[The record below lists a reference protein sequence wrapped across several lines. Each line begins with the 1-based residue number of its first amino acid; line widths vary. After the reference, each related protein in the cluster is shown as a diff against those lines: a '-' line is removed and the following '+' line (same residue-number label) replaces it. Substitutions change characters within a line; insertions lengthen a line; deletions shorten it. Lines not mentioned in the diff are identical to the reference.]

1 MPTGPISEN
10 STFDRFIF
18 RFESD
23 LRRYCRMLAGTPWD
37 ADDIFQNTLLK
48 AFQAKDRLY
57 RHEAPR
63 AFLFRIASNAWIDEC
78 RKRKADIGLP
88 DGFEAESV
96 GFEGDMFD
104 VKDMLEHLV
113 AAVPPFQA
121 AVVILAEAYDY
132 SAREIA
138 DMLDAT
144 EGAAKAA
151 LYRARKRLSTLA
163 RGMPT
168 INIGPRA
175 ERQTFLIERFL
186 GAFRRREPM
195 AIAEAYLRLRRA
207 GIQTERSVLKG
218 KMYFTFRDP
227 EGNAFTVLAK

>member
-10 STFDRFIF
+10 STFDRSIF

-37 ADDIFQNTLLK
+37 ADDVFQNTVLK
-48 AFQAKDRLY
+48 AFQARDRLY
-57 RHEAPR
+57 RHESPR

-88 DGFEAESV
+88 DGFEVVST
-96 GFEGDMFD
+96 GFEADMFD
-104 VKDMLEHLV
+104 VKDTLEYLV
-113 AAVPPFQA
+113 SSVPPFQA
-121 AVVILAEAYDY
+121 AVVILTEVYDY
-132 SAREIA
+132 SARETA
-138 DMLDAT
+138 DMLETT

-163 RGMPT
+163 QRMPSNDRGT
-168 INIGPRA
+168 RA

-186 GAFRRREPM
+186 EAFRRSEPM
-195 AIAEAYLRLRRA
+195 AIAEAFLRLNRA
-207 GIQTERSVLKG
+207 GIRTERSVLRG
-218 KMYFTFRDP
+218 RMYFTFRDP